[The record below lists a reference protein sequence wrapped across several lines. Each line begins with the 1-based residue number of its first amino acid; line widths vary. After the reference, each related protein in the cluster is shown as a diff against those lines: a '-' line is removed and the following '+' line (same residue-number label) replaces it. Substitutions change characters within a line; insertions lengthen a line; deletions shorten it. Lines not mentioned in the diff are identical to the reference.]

1 MFHNFH
7 VLSFSSYPFFLFFSL
22 SSLFTSF
29 VVFFEYGIY
38 FFLFFSFFSS
48 FFLVFCWFKDICM
61 EGICGYH
68 NSFVM
73 DGFKFGFILFI
84 FSEFMFFFSVFWF
97 YFDSALVPAH
107 EIGCGWFFFGFDK
120 INPFGVP
127 LLNTLILLSS
137 GVTVTWSHFCLLRNY
152 YCLDGLFLTIFLSFI
167 FLFVQF
173 FEYKSS
179 EFSISDGV
187 YGSIFY
193 FSTGFHGLHV
203 IFGSL
208 FLIVNLFRFFFYHFS
223 SSHHLGYEFSIL
235 YWHFVDV
242 VWLFLFVFVY
252 WWGY

>member
-7 VLSFSSYPFFLFFSL
+7 VLSFSTYPFFMFISL
-22 SSLFTSF
+22 SSLFSSF
-29 VVFFEYGIY
+29 VVFFKFGI
-38 FFLFFSFFSS
+38 FSFLFFSFFS
-48 FFLVFCWFKDICM
+48 FLVLIFCWFKDICM
-61 EGICGYH
+61 EGLCGYH
-68 NSFVM
+68 NFYVM
-73 DGFKFGFILFI
+73 DGFKLGFVLFI

-107 EIGCGWFFFGFDK
+107 EIGCGWGFFGLDK

-127 LLNTLILLSS
+127 LLNTVILLSS
-137 GVTVTWSHFCLLRNY
+137 GVTVTWSHYCLLNNF
-152 YCLDGLFLTIFLSFI
+152 YCLDGLILTIFLSFI
-167 FLFVQF
+167 FILVQF

-179 EFSISDGV
+179 SFSISDGV

-193 FSTGFHGLHV
+193 FSTGFHGFHV
-203 IFGSL
+203 ILGAV
-208 FLIVNLFRFFFYHFS
+208 FLTYNLFRFLLYHFNY
-223 SSHHLGYEFSIL
+223 SHHLGYEFSTL